1 MSEVILSKAKNL
13 SISSLSLLLGIPRF
27 QPRVSTPPLGIRSF
41 SPWGMLFC
49 LVALAFAVPA
59 NAQQPLLQTVDA
71 HYNHLKSLRCRYVES
86 YAGMGIT
93 RFEYGTL
100 TLKKPGLMRWSYD
113 KPTGKVFILDGK
125 FAWFYTPGDAQA
137 QRIPAK
143 QMDDLRTPLRLLLG
157 HTELKKEL
165 GNVAIT
171 PEGDDFRIT
180 GVPRGME
187 SRVKLLTLHVS
198 PDGRINEMKLE
209 ELDGAT
215 TEFKFTDI
223 SENIPTNDSDFK
235 FTPPAGVTIVNG
247 TPPI

>member
-1 MSEVILSKAKNL
+1 MT
-13 SISSLSLLLGIPRF
+13 SSNECAPCSSRTSS
-27 QPRVSTPPLGIRSF
+27 RRT
-41 SPWGMLFC
+41 WAYFC
-49 LVALAFAVPA
+49 LPWLSSRRDLQWYFCAVFLITPIA
-59 NAQQPLLQTVDA
+59 AQPSPNLLQTVDA

-86 YAGMGIT
+86 YSGMGVS

-113 KPTGKVFILDGK
+113 KPVGKVFLLDGK

-137 QRIPAK
+137 QRIPAR

-157 HTELKKEL
+157 HTDLKKEL

-171 PEGDDFRIT
+171 AEGENFRIN

-187 SRVKLLTLHVS
+187 SRVKQLTLHVS
-198 PDGRINEMKLE
+198 ADGRIDEMKVE

-215 TEFKFTDI
+215 TDFKFTDI
-223 SENIPTNDSDFK
+223 TENIPTNDADFK
-235 FTPPAGVTIVNG
+235 FTPPAGVTVING
-247 TPPI
+247 IPPI

>member
-1 MSEVILSKAKNL
+1 MCRALAPEGTPLKRQ
-13 SISSLSLLLGIPRF
+13 LSLRPTLTGLAIILLTLPI
-27 QPRVSTPPLGIRSF
+27 
-41 SPWGMLFC
+41 
-49 LVALAFAVPA
+49 A
-59 NAQQPLLQTVDA
+59 AQQPLLQTVDA

-113 KPTGKVFILDGK
+113 RPAGKVFILDGK
-125 FAWFYTPGDAQA
+125 FAWFFTPGDAQA

-165 GNVAIT
+165 DNVVVT
-171 PEGDDFRIT
+171 PEGENFRIT
-180 GVPRGME
+180 GVPKGME
-187 SRVKLLTLHVS
+187 TRVKLLTLHVTPKGS
-198 PDGRINEMKLE
+198 ITEMKLE
-209 ELDGAT
+209 EIDGAT
-215 TEFKFTDI
+215 TDFKFTEI
-223 SENIPTNDSDFK
+223 TENIPTDDSDFK
-235 FTPPAGVTIVNG
+235 FTPPPGVTIVNG

>member
-1 MSEVILSKAKNL
+1 MTRHLSPRAAFGAAVLLALPLFAQPNTDILQA
-13 SISSLSLLLGIPRF
+13 
-27 QPRVSTPPLGIRSF
+27 
-41 SPWGMLFC
+41 
-49 LVALAFAVPA
+49 
-59 NAQQPLLQTVDA
+59 VDA

-86 YAGMGIT
+86 YNGMGIT

-113 KPTGKVFILDGK
+113 KPTGKVFILDGH

-165 GNVAIT
+165 VNVVIT
-171 PEGDDFRIT
+171 PEGEDFRIT
-180 GVPRGME
+180 GVPKGME
-187 SRVKLLTLHVS
+187 SRVKLLTLEVS
-198 PDGRINEMKLE
+198 ANGRINEMKLE
-209 ELDGAT
+209 ELDGAST
-215 TEFKFTDI
+215 DFKFTDI
-223 SENIPTNDSDFK
+223 SENIPTDDSDFK
-235 FTPPAGVTIVNG
+235 FTPPPGVTIVNG

>member
-1 MSEVILSKAKNL
+1 MR
-13 SISSLSLLLGIPRF
+13 G
-27 QPRVSTPPLGIRSF
+27 F
-41 SPWGMLFC
+41 SPWGMLFFPAP
-49 LVALAFAVPA
+49 LIVLLLLAVPLP
-59 NAQQPLLQTVDA
+59 AQPDLLQTVDA

-113 KPTGKVFILDGK
+113 KPTGKVFVLDGK

-165 GNVAIT
+165 DKVAIA
-171 PEGDDFRIT
+171 PEGPNFRIT
-180 GVPRGME
+180 GVPKGME
-187 SRVKLLTLHVS
+187 SRVKQLTLHVT
-198 PDGRINEMKLE
+198 PEGRITQMKLE

-215 TEFKFTDI
+215 TEFQFTDI
-223 SENIPTNDSDFK
+223 TENVPTDEHDFL
-235 FTPPAGVTIVNG
+235 FTPPPGVTIVNG

>member
-1 MSEVILSKAKNL
+1 VNRQLSRCGAL
-13 SISSLSLLLGIPRF
+13 TGLAITLLTLPLAA
-27 QPRVSTPPLGIRSF
+27 QPNP
-41 SPWGMLFC
+41 
-49 LVALAFAVPA
+49 
-59 NAQQPLLQTVDA
+59 NLLQTVDA

-125 FAWFYTPGDAQA
+125 FAWFYTPGDAQV

-165 GNVAIT
+165 DQVAIT
-171 PEGDDFRIT
+171 PEGQNFRIT
-180 GVPRGME
+180 GVPKGMAT
-187 SRVKLLTLHVS
+187 RIKQLTLHVTH
-198 PDGRINEMKLE
+198 DGRINEMKLE
-209 ELDGAT
+209 ELDGST
-215 TEFKFTDI
+215 TDFKFTDI
-223 SENIPTNDSDFK
+223 TENIPTDDSDFK
-235 FTPPAGVTIVNG
+235 FTPPPGVTIVNG

>member
-1 MSEVILSKAKNL
+1 MT
-13 SISSLSLLLGIPRF
+13 G
-27 QPRVSTPPLGIRSF
+27 F
-41 SPWGMLFC
+41 SPWGMLIV
-49 LVALAFAVPA
+49 LLLLPLPVT
-59 NAQQPLLQTVDA
+59 AQPGPDLLQTVDA

-113 KPTGKVFILDGK
+113 RPAGKVFILDGK

-165 GNVAIT
+165 DSIAIA
-171 PEGDDFRIT
+171 PEGPNFRIT
-180 GVPRGME
+180 GVPKGLAA
-187 SRVKLLTLHVS
+187 RVRQLTLHVT
-198 PDGRINEMKLE
+198 PDGQITQMKLE
-209 ELDGAT
+209 EIDGAT
-215 TEFKFTDI
+215 TEFTFTGLT
-223 SENIPTNDSDFK
+223 ENIPTRDADFL
-235 FTPPAGVTIVNG
+235 FTPPPGVAIVEG
-247 TPPI
+247 TQPN

>member
-1 MSEVILSKAKNL
+1 MTRHLSPRAAFGVAVLLALPLFAQPNTNILQA
-13 SISSLSLLLGIPRF
+13 
-27 QPRVSTPPLGIRSF
+27 
-41 SPWGMLFC
+41 
-49 LVALAFAVPA
+49 
-59 NAQQPLLQTVDA
+59 VDA

-86 YAGMGIT
+86 YNGMGIT

-113 KPTGKVFILDGK
+113 KPTGKVFILDGH

-165 GNVAIT
+165 VNVVIT
-171 PEGDDFRIT
+171 PEGEDFRIT
-180 GVPRGME
+180 GVPKGME
-187 SRVKLLTLHVS
+187 SRVKLLTLEVS
-198 PDGRINEMKLE
+198 ANGRINEMKLE
-209 ELDGAT
+209 ELDGAST
-215 TEFKFTDI
+215 DFKFTDI
-223 SENIPTNDSDFK
+223 SENIPTDDSDFK
-235 FTPPAGVTIVNG
+235 FTPPPGVTIVNG